1 MILRRCGYAS
11 LKLTFTIILF
21 LSAIG
26 SLIILQSSL
35 AQENKVLVKPT
46 GDCSQEAPQSI
57 DPIEMTSIIDVS
69 AVKGAKASSMGYMR
83 TVHIQNTAFTCFTGN
98 NPGMIVDVTLLTQI
112 FGSAHGPEFYPNE
125 ARFSLT
131 ECRLNLDGNF
141 ISCDSSPVPNR
152 QENLTNCFELS
163 VPSPPIKMNTVVVNS
178 SIAKSITAKEFTY
191 SCSSSTQKNEIKLK
205 EVTMFTSLFKSSNF
219 TSSSFMATTCI
230 RDVKAASIESCY
242 VSLK

>member
-1 MILRRCGYAS
+1 MILRRCGYYS
-11 LKLTFTIILF
+11 LKLTFTTILF
-21 LSAIG
+21 LSIIG
-26 SLIILQSSL
+26 SLITFQSS
-35 AQENKVLVKPT
+35 AAEENKVLVKPA

-57 DPIEMTSIIDVS
+57 DPIEMTSIIDES
-69 AVKGAKASSMGYMR
+69 PVKAAKASSMGYMR
-83 TVHIQNTAFTCFTGN
+83 TLHIHNTAFTCFTGI
-98 NPGMIVDVTLLTQI
+98 NPGLIADVTLLTQI
-112 FGSAHGPEFYPNE
+112 LGSAHGPEFYPDE
-125 ARFSLT
+125 ARFSFT

-141 ISCDSSPVPNR
+141 ISCDSSPVPYR

-163 VPSPPIKMNTVVVNS
+163 VPSPPIKMNNVAVNS

-205 EVTMFTSLFKSSNF
+205 EVTLFTSLFKNSNF

-242 VSLK
+242 VSLE